1 MDRREEIIRVLV
13 ELGESENDLS
23 KLSLEELEEYYRM
36 QWRLSDEM

>member
-13 ELGESENDLS
+13 KLGESENDLS